1 MNQERI
7 NEIVEL
13 LKNNDETKKAFAIL
27 DEISELLKNNKD
39 FFSFASKQAKD
50 NCVSP
55 MEMVMLAHDFLN
67 NTGKYMEW
75 KTKEEAKTL
84 GVSPEDAKFLSGFE
98 LKTASLED
106 MKKFATIKKI
116 EIPTQEEDSL
126 IKIPEKQ
133 MYSNAINAF
142 LTKPVKK
149 EKPKKQK
156 TESEEKLDTQ
166 LTLF

>member
-1 MNQERI
+1 M
-7 NEIVEL
+7 
-13 LKNNDETKKAFAIL
+13 
-27 DEISELLKNNKD
+27 
-39 FFSFASKQAKD
+39 
-50 NCVSP
+50 
-55 MEMVMLAHDFLN
+55 
-67 NTGKYMEW
+67 
-75 KTKEEAKTL
+75 

>member
-67 NTGKYMEW
+67 NTGKYME
-75 KTKEEAKTL
+75 
-84 GVSPEDAKFLSGFE
+84 
-98 LKTASLED
+98 
-106 MKKFATIKKI
+106 
-116 EIPTQEEDSL
+116 
-126 IKIPEKQ
+126 
-133 MYSNAINAF
+133 
-142 LTKPVKK
+142 
-149 EKPKKQK
+149 
-156 TESEEKLDTQ
+156 
-166 LTLF
+166 